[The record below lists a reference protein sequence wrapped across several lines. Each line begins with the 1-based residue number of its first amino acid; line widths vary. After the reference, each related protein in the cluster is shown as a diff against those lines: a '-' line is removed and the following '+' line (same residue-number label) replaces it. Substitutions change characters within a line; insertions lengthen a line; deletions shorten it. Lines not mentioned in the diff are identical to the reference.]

1 MRNSVQAYLDPVV
14 NMPTWCIHLEAG
26 GEELELLLPSFMTG
40 YELWLEQMI
49 YSLTMKMPEIKTSLI
64 HLTFL
69 IW

>member
-14 NMPTWCIHLEAG
+14 NMPTWCIHLEAE

-40 YELWLEQMI
+40 YERWLEQ
-49 YSLTMKMPEIKTSLI
+49 MKMPEIKTSLI